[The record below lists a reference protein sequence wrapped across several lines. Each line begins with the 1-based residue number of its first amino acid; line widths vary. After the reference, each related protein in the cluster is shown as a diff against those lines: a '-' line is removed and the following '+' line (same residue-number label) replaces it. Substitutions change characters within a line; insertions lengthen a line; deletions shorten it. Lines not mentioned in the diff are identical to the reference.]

1 MTKGFHKKT
10 SKRVPL
16 KRRYKIE
23 KRVKQ
28 HNKKLKKQARK
39 QKQDK
44 KAYREAKKVEKE
56 QVVLTKQADK
66 SKKMKGTNQTQPN
79 KTEV

>member
-39 QKQDK
+39 QKQDR
-44 KAYREAKKVEKE
+44 KAFKEAKREELLAQKPPTQKKNKA
-56 QVVLTKQADK
+56 QTK
-66 SKKMKGTNQTQPN
+66 
-79 KTEV
+79 